1 MSLCSLRNKNTP
13 PPSRYLQSS
22 TNNKSSSFD
31 KFNYLKYTEDEI
43 KNQLKFHN
51 KAHIKDPKNPNNREY
66 DYLKYTAEKIAP
78 KSNIRSHKHGAIIV
92 ENNNK
97 IISYGYNHHFT
108 FDNNKGFSI
117 HAEIDALN
125 KILKMK
131 RKVNNL
137 DLYVVRIGTDN
148 LGNPL
153 KYSKPCL
160 NCTKRLLECGLINK
174 IYYSAYCDD
183 NLTYKLK

>member
-1 MSLCSLRNKNTP
+1 MTFCSLRHKN
-13 PPSRYLQSS
+13 YNVS
-22 TNNKSSSFD
+22 TNIEKFD
-31 KFNYLKYTEDEI
+31 KFNYLKFNDKEI
-43 KNQLKFHN
+43 KEQLEFHN
-51 KAHIKDPKNPNNREY
+51 KANIKDPKIPNNKQY

-92 ENNNK
+92 ENNK

-125 KILKMK
+125 KILKIK
-131 RKVNNL
+131 RKVKDL
-137 DLYVVRIGTDN
+137 ELYVVRIGTDS

-160 NCTKRLLECGLINK
+160 NCTKKLMESGLVNR
-174 IYYSAYCDD
+174 IYYSACCDNE
-183 NLTYKLK
+183 NLSYKLK